1 MLSAC
6 RNAWEKELMSRRT
19 TTWRRLGEV
28 LSAVGIAAITVSG
41 CTATPP
47 GPVPPPVENFSECG
61 NEVPPGGEQVSF
73 PNAEG
78 GLLKGMLYGTGKVGL
93 VLAHQSDGNYC
104 QWDPFVKHFVDQGY
118 RALEFDF
125 SGFGRSPQRQDA
137 TVGGDVVAAANFLRA
152 RGASEIVL
160 IGASLGGAAVVD
172 GATRITP
179 PVKAVANISGA
190 GVAGLVD
197 LRTEIDKIT
206 MPILYLTSEKDGA
219 PTAVANL
226 LFSATKAKG
235 KELVVINGKN
245 IHGVSLLRDP
255 QGMAALEGFLAK
267 YGSPK

>member
-160 IGASLGGAAVVD
+160 IGASLGGAAVSRTTARGD
-172 GATRITP
+172 RGRAGRARGRARPRDARRPRSGSTRHGTSWAASSAGRARSRARRTTGRRSPTSSPSCGGSASTFTSATRSARTTP
-179 PVKAVANISGA
+179 
-190 GVAGLVD
+190 
-197 LRTEIDKIT
+197 T
-206 MPILYLTSEKDGA
+206 
-219 PTAVANL
+219 
-226 LFSATKAKG
+226 
-235 KELVVINGKN
+235 
-245 IHGVSLLRDP
+245 
-255 QGMAALEGFLAK
+255 
-267 YGSPK
+267 